1 MRMLPMIVA
10 LALWAALGAALA
22 IPAQAGSGFSVRIG
36 GSQSSVGVYASTTH
50 RSSVHRVERRGER
63 RVKHRGE
70 RHVKR
75 RGERRV
81 KRRGVKRAERHPERR
96 RHHGLQLYPRYYYG
110 GYRRRDRDREPAPV
124 APKPVPPPEVVA
136 PVEPPPPPD
145 PHGPLRLTLARGVE
159 PAPTPYSLGEALPSN
174 LPHVTLD
181 WRKFD
186 LPEPP
191 SGHIYARVRR
201 DVLLITSVG
210 RVVEKVLPPG

>member
-1 MRMLPMIVA
+1 MRMLPMIAA
-10 LALWAALGAALA
+10 LALGAALGAALA

-36 GSQSSVGVYASTTH
+36 GGHSSVGAHASTTH
-50 RSSVHRVERRGER
+50 KSGAHRGER
-63 RVKHRGE
+63 RVKQRGG
-70 RHVKR
+70 KR
-75 RGERRV
+75 PERRL
-81 KRRGVKRAERHPERR
+81 ERR
-96 RHHGLQLYPRYYYG
+96 RHQGLHLFPRYYYG
-110 GYRRRDRDREPAPV
+110 SYRRRDYEPAPV
-124 APKPVPPPEVVA
+124 APYTAPPPPEVVV

-159 PAPTPYSLGEALPSN
+159 PAPTPYNLGEALPST

-191 SGHIYARVRR
+191 SGRIYARVGR